1 MDKKQ
6 TKEQTKQVQEIYKRK
21 VNNSRNR
28 TKTKTL
34 KRKTNILRETNKQN
48 EHQKT
53 KNKDQTKKNVLTLRY
68 SKSQNNLKKVI

>member
-48 EHQKT
+48 KHQKT